1 MPKSKY
7 KPLSFSTTM
16 RNPERIGDF
25 LRCLAEHNGEI
36 LTNSL
41 IDTIVADLI
50 KAKIYCPMYVKRQP
64 LLRDIYNNDLSTFSD
79 AQVREIIENSPQ
91 EHKEAG
97 FDKGWPSRFDTWYKL
112 AMEFG
117 FVYYAMG
124 EPISISET
132 GFMLIEATAEEHING
147 AKIQSIFL
155 NTMVKYQTNNPFRKI
170 SNDNVPLVLLLEVI
184 KKFREE
190 NEDFKG
196 ISRQEL
202 SFFICW
208 PNNDADALYRKIKQ
222 FRHAYGVSNYTDEL
236 IYNECLD
243 ILGYGTDDK
252 NYVKIDKVTGEA
264 VDEYIRKM
272 RITGVISLRGG
283 GRFLDWNTLEQHKI
297 DYILDHYS
305 WYQQYFDT
313 KQYYDYMSKI
323 DPRLIIAEE
332 ALNMSEI
339 DKLRQ
344 ATLASY
350 AKKYSREYIFNE
362 LKILGGRNT
371 ESHDELFKFIPA
383 PARFEFLTSIM
394 LVQNFTSLKVKPN
407 YPIDDEGIPT
417 STAAGGMGDIE
428 CEDSKKELVEVT
440 LIQGRRQVEGE
451 MLPITRHLSELQKT
465 TGKEC
470 VALFVAP
477 TIYPDA
483 KRYVEWVNFNE
494 HLRIVNFDIDELI
507 DEVQDS
513 DQLSEL
519 VAL

>member
-16 RNPERIGDF
+16 RNPERIGGF
-25 LRCLAEHNGEI
+25 LRCLAKHNGEI
-36 LTNSL
+36 LTNNL
-41 IDTIVADLI
+41 IYKIVAELVKDKL
-50 KAKIYCPMYVKRQP
+50 YCPMYVKQQP
-64 LLRDIYNNDLSTFSD
+64 LLRNIYNNELSTFSD
-79 AQVREIIENSPQ
+79 AQVEEIIEHSPQ
-91 EHKEAG
+91 KHKEVG
-97 FDKGWPSRFDTWYKL
+97 FDEGWPSRFDTWYKL

-117 FVYYAMG
+117 FVYYAMN

-132 GFMLIEATAEEHING
+132 GFMLIEATGMDDTND

-155 NTMVKYQTNNPFRKI
+155 NTMAKYQTNNPFRKI
-170 SNDNVPLVLLLEVI
+170 SNDNVPLILLLEVI

-190 NEDFKG
+190 NQDFKG

-208 PNNDADALYRKIKQ
+208 PNSDADALYKKIKH
-222 FRHAYGVSNYTDEL
+222 FRQLYGVSKYTDEL

-243 ILGYGTDDK
+243 ILGYGAKDK
-252 NYVKIDKVTGEA
+252 KYVKIDKVTGEA

-283 GRFLDWNTLEQHKI
+283 GRFLDWNTLEQYKI
-297 DYILDHYS
+297 NYVLEHYT
-305 WYQQYFDT
+305 WYQQYSDT

-332 ALNMSEI
+332 VLDISEI

-344 ATLASY
+344 TTLTNY
-350 AKKYSREYIFNE
+350 AENYSREYIFNE
-362 LKILGGRNT
+362 LKILGSRNA

-394 LVQNFTSLKVKPN
+394 LVQNFNSLKVRPN

-428 CEDSKKELVEVT
+428 CEDDKKELVEVT

-465 TGKEC
+465 TSKEC

-494 HLRIVNFDIDELI
+494 HLRIVNFDIDKLV
-507 DEVQDS
+507 DDVRDS
-513 DQLSEL
+513 DRLSEL